1 MIASTVLSRMS
12 GLRYF
17 VEVAQQKS
25 FRAAADRLNVAPS
38 AVSKQISNL
47 EDHLGVELFHR
58 HRGRAGLELTEAGQI
73 LLYRCASVMNE
84 LTIAREEM
92 NELRGLQRGHL
103 RLGVNEVIASDLL
116 PGLLRD
122 LHRNFPN
129 LQYTIFVENTPAI
142 LTRLH
147 NGDVDIGLG
156 YNIPFCTDLED
167 LPVLH
172 GRPYLITALDHPLA
186 RKKRVTLDQIAGEKF
201 IFPDSSLSLHQM
213 LQDAL
218 VRAGVDVQAILRTN
232 SFTLLRQMV
241 EEGLGVSMV
250 IGKFLQNK
258 REKLAFIGV
267 DSPGFERKP
276 LSCCRTAGR
285 TPTISSVAFAAAL
298 KTLFAQY
305 GGGPVHRPEDS
316 PAIGDRL

>member
-1 MIASTVLSRMS
+1 MVSSAVLSRMS
-12 GLRYF
+12 GLRFF

-58 HRGRAGLELTEAGQI
+58 NRGRAGLEVTEAGQI
-73 LLYRCASVMNE
+73 LLHRSASVMNE
-84 LTIAREEM
+84 LTIARDEM

-122 LHRNFPN
+122 LHRSFPS
-129 LQYTIFVENTPAI
+129 LQYTIFVENTPTI

-147 NGDVDIGLG
+147 NGDIDIGLG
-156 YNIPFCTDLED
+156 YNFPSSPDLEV
-167 LPVLH
+167 LSVLH
-172 GRPYLITALDHPLA
+172 RNTYLITALDHRLA
-186 RKKRVTLDQIAGEKF
+186 TRKKVRLEEIAGEKF
-201 IFPDSSLSLHQM
+201 IFPDASLSLHQM

-218 VRAGVDVQAILRTN
+218 VRTGVDVRAVMRTN

-241 EEGLGVSMV
+241 QEGLGVSMV
-250 IGKFLQNK
+250 IGRFLQTQ
-258 REKLAFIGV
+258 REKIAFVGV
-267 DSPGFERKP
+267 DSPGFEYKP
-276 LSCCRTAGR
+276 LSCCRAAGR
-285 TPTISSVAFAAAL
+285 TPTISSVAFASAIR
-298 KTLFAQY
+298 TLFEQY
-305 GGGPVHRPEDS
+305 GGGAAHRADS
-316 PAIGDRL
+316 GDRL